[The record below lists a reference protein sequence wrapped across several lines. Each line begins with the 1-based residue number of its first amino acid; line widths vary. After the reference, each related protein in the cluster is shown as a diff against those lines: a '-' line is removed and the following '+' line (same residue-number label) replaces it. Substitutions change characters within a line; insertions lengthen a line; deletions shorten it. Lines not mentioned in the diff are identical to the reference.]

1 MIVDK
6 CKDYDIPVVLT
17 SDKHQTGTDRI
28 AEVALTFDA
37 DIYVNIQGDEPL
49 IEPNVVEELIKFM
62 KENTDYIC
70 STIKSKIDNTVSKV
84 VTDLQDNIMYISRQP
99 MPYPRS
105 SLDFVYYKALGIYAF
120 RKSALEIYRNNSKG
134 PCELAEDI
142 ELLRLVER
150 GVKIHDLLVES
161 NSPSVDTPKDLLRVE
176 NILKKIKEY

>member
-1 MIVDK
+1 MNKVIIVIPARYGSTRFPGKPLQLINGKPMIYWTYQQALKVKNADSVIVATENKLIVDK

-70 STIKSKIDNTVSKV
+70 STIKSKIDNPIDAINNTVSKV
-84 VTDLQDNIMYISRQP
+84 VTDLQDNIMYIKAANAI
-99 MPYPRS
+99 S
-105 SLDFVYYKALGIYAF
+105 SFVIRFCVLQSF
-120 RKSALEIYRNNSKG
+120 RNL
-134 PCELAEDI
+134 CF
-142 ELLRLVER
+142 
-150 GVKIHDLLVES
+150 
-161 NSPSVDTPKDLLRVE
+161 
-176 NILKKIKEY
+176 